1 MILTGIVSS
10 LIELSIAVVAI
21 FLAVHY
27 WPLIWWAGVAF
38 SVVAVLGVVWG
49 IDIASDVWGMLR
61 GRG

>member
-1 MILTGIVSS
+1 MIGLGVVFS
-10 LIELSIAVVAI
+10 LIEFSIAVVAI

-27 WPLIWWAGVAF
+27 WPLIWWAGALY

-49 IDIASDVWGMLR
+49 VDIASDVWEMLR